1 MKKSAPIIMG
11 ILFIIVVIAGFF
23 ISSYN
28 GIVSA
33 EENVDGQFA
42 AVETQ
47 LQRRFDL
54 IPNLVNA
61 TKGYME
67 HEKEVFTSIAD
78 SRAKL
83 AGAKTINDK
92 VEASNELEGALSRL
106 LMITENYPALKAD
119 AQFQTL
125 MDELAGTENRISVE
139 RNRYNE
145 SVKMFNSKIRK
156 FPTSVVAR
164 LMGVE
169 KRDYFEAQSGAEQAP
184 NVVLR
189 RKGCMESNLFSGS

>member
-1 MKKSAPIIMG
+1 MGWIILG
-11 ILFIIVVIAGFF
+11 VVVLLILVLIGM
-23 ISSYN
+23 YN
-28 GIVSA
+28 GLVRARQKVKNAWSQIDV
-33 EENVDGQFA
+33 
-42 AVETQ
+42 Q

-54 IPNLVNA
+54 IPNLVE
-61 TKGYME
+61 TVKGYMG

-169 KRDYFEAQSGAEQAP
+169 KRDYFEAQSGPEQAP
-184 NVVLR
+184 NV
-189 RKGCMESNLFSGS
+189 EF

>member
-83 AGAKTINDK
+83 AGAKTSNDK

-184 NVVLR
+184 NV
-189 RKGCMESNLFSGS
+189 EF

>member
-61 TKGYME
+61 TKGYM
-67 HEKEVFTSIAD
+67 
-78 SRAKL
+78 
-83 AGAKTINDK
+83 
-92 VEASNELEGALSRL
+92 ELEGALSRL

-184 NVVLR
+184 NV
-189 RKGCMESNLFSGS
+189 EF

>member
-78 SRAKL
+78 
-83 AGAKTINDK
+83 
-92 VEASNELEGALSRL
+92 
-106 LMITENYPALKAD
+106 
-119 AQFQTL
+119 
-125 MDELAGTENRISVE
+125 
-139 RNRYNE
+139 
-145 SVKMFNSKIRK
+145 
-156 FPTSVVAR
+156 
-164 LMGVE
+164 
-169 KRDYFEAQSGAEQAP
+169 
-184 NVVLR
+184 
-189 RKGCMESNLFSGS
+189 